1 MSLSEMRYFI
11 YFTYFSKK
19 KAYSFSFT
27 EIFQATGKY
36 LKFYYIYIVREID

>member
-19 KAYSFSFT
+19 KAYLFSFI